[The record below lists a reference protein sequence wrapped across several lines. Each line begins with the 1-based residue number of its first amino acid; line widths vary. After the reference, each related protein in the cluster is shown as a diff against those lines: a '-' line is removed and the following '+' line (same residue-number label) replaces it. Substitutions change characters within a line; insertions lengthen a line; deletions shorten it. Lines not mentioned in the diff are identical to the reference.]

1 MQQPSAGS
9 EGSEASRQQAPR
21 QRDRTA
27 QPVESVSQRVVV
39 VTGGASGLGAA
50 TCDELGAA
58 GARIVVADH
67 AAERAQ
73 RCAAQLGESG
83 VEAVAVCVDVGDE
96 GQVKRLFDT
105 ALERFGAV
113 DAVVNSAA
121 IDVTAPISALSA
133 ADWDRIVRTNLNG
146 VFLVARQ
153 ACSVMHGRGGAI
165 VNIASTAS
173 KRAWPNASAYHATKW
188 GVLGLSHA
196 LHAELRPQGIKVCA
210 IVAGGMRTP
219 FLLDRFPDI
228 DPSLLQDPR
237 NVARAIRF
245 VLEQPSGTVVP
256 EMMVLPMRETS
267 WP

>member
-9 EGSEASRQQAPR
+9 EAPHPQAPR
-21 QRDRTA
+21 ERDRTA

-50 TCDELGAA
+50 TCAELGAA
-58 GARIVVADH
+58 GARIVVADL
-67 AAERAQ
+67 AVERAQ
-73 RCAAQLGESG
+73 RCAAQLVESG
-83 VEAVAVCVDVGDE
+83 VDAVAVGVDVADE
-96 GQVKRLFDT
+96 AQVRRLFDA
-105 ALERFGAV
+105 ALGRFGAV

-121 IDVTAPISALSA
+121 IDVTAPISELSA
-133 ADWDRIVRTNLNG
+133 DDWNRIVRTNLGG

-153 ACSVMHGRGGAI
+153 ACAVMRERGGAI
-165 VNIASTAS
+165 VNVASTAS

-228 DPSLLQDPR
+228 DPTLLQDPR

-245 VLEQPSGTVVP
+245 VLEQPAETVVP